1 MLIFVIICNYPGCC
15 HMSQRLGWPCTY
27 LLVRIFGDLDIV
39 ELFNSTL
46 RT

>member
-1 MLIFVIICNYPGCC
+1 VLPHVAAA
-15 HMSQRLGWPCTY
+15 RLAVY
-27 LLVRIFGDLDIV
+27 LLVSIFGDLDIV